1 MTTSLERT
9 LSFIKGNKV
18 DKIPF
23 HPIIMRFAAKYSDVK
38 YSDFCLDYRK
48 KCYAMIKCAEDF
60 DIDWVTVMS
69 DPYAESE
76 AYGMKFE
83 FPEDDLPKPKD
94 HLIKDINDIDKLSL
108 QNIKD
113 HSRMMNRVHE
123 IEEFKRLAGDK
134 YFVVGWVEGAL
145 AEYVDLRGLSE
156 ACLDLFDY
164 PEKIEQANDIIIENA
179 KRFATAQI
187 EAGAHCIG
195 IGDAACSQIG
205 PRLYKKLFFEREKEL
220 VDHIH
225 SLGALA
231 KLHICGNTAKIL
243 PDMIKTGADI
253 IDIDH
258 LAGSMEPFADLI
270 GSEQIFS
277 GSSDPVSIIQDG
289 TLDIITDSVISC
301 HNQAKGRCIVSA
313 GCEVTPET
321 SLDNFRFFQN
331 TTEKVSQLQ

>member
-1 MTTSLERT
+1 MITSLERT
-9 LSFIKGNKV
+9 LNFIKGNKV

-23 HPIIMRFAAKYSDVK
+23 HPIIMRFAAKYSGVK
-38 YSDFCLDYRK
+38 YSDFCLDYK
-48 KCYAMIKCAEDF
+48 AKCYAMIKCAEDF

-69 DPYAESE
+69 DPYAEAE
-76 AYGMKFE
+76 AFGMKFE
-83 FPEDDLPKPKD
+83 FPEDDLPKPID
-94 HLIKDINDIDKLSL
+94 HLIKEINDIDKLSL
-108 QNIKD
+108 LNVKD
-113 HSRMMNRVHE
+113 HARMMNRVHE
-123 IEEFKRLAGDK
+123 IEEYKRLVGDK
-134 YFVVGWVEGAL
+134 YFIVGWVEGPL
-145 AEYVDLRGLSE
+145 AEYVDIRGLAD

-164 PEKIEQANDIIIENA
+164 PEKIAQANDIIIENA

-205 PRLYKKLFFEREKEL
+205 PRLYKKMFFEGEKEL

-243 PDMIKTGADI
+243 PGMIKTGADI

-258 LAGSMEPFADLI
+258 MVGSMEPFADLL
-270 GSEQIFS
+270 GSEQVFS

-289 TLDIITDSVISC
+289 TENIITESTISC

-313 GCEVTPET
+313 GCEITPET
-321 SLDNFRFFQN
+321 SLDNFRSFQN
-331 TTEKVSQLQ
+331 SVGEVST

>member
-1 MTTSLERT
+1 MSTSLERT
-9 LSFIKGNKV
+9 LNFLKGNKV

-23 HPIIMRFAAKYSDVK
+23 HPIIMRFAAKYSGVK

-48 KCYAMIKCAEDF
+48 KCYAMIKCADDF
-60 DIDWVTVMS
+60 ALDWVTVMS

-83 FPEDDLPKPKD
+83 FPEDDLPKPKG
-94 HLIKDINDIDKLSL
+94 HLIKDINDIDRLPIL
-108 QNIKD
+108 NPKD

-123 IEEFKRLAGDK
+123 IEEFKRLVGDK
-134 YFVVGWVEGAL
+134 YFIVGWIEGPF

-156 ACLDLFDY
+156 ACLDLFDF
-164 PEKIEQANDIIIENA
+164 PEKIKQATDIIIENA
-179 KRFATAQI
+179 KKFATAQI
-187 EAGAHCIG
+187 NAGAHCIG

-231 KLHICGNTAKIL
+231 KLHICGNTSSIL
-243 PDMIKTGADI
+243 PNMIKTGADI
-253 IDIDH
+253 IDVDH
-258 LAGSMEPFADLI
+258 LAGSMEPFLDLLE
-270 GSEQIFS
+270 SEQVFS

-289 TLDIITDSVISC
+289 THDTITESVIEC
-301 HNQAKGRCIVSA
+301 NRQTKGKCIVSA
-313 GCEVTPET
+313 GCEITPGT
-321 SLDNFRFFQN
+321 SLDNFRSFQN
-331 TTEKVSQLQ
+331 TVSKVSK